1 MLYRSYDIIFLI
13 VKKSNDTKIN
23 LQREFAYRQIPPT
36 GPPGPSARFFGHFAR
51 FFLWFIQVVETVF
64 VIFTTFKVCRYTCFV
79 FTNFLAVLTNFFIR

>member
-36 GPPGPSARFFGHFAR
+36 GPPGPLPG
-51 FFLWFIQVVETVF
+51 
-64 VIFTTFKVCRYTCFV
+64 
-79 FTNFLAVLTNFFIR
+79 FLAILPGFFMVYSGC